1 MKVSYT
7 ERKLVDP
14 DIQAGW
20 FQQVREMHDLE
31 TVQDYVELIGDLI
44 AVQGEARLVDL
55 ARRLGVSQPTAKKVV
70 ARLQKE
76 GFVESKP
83 YRALFLTE
91 KGQRLSDASKTRH
104 QIVLNLL
111 LKLGVSRAAAE
122 MDAEGIEHHVSQE
135 TMAAF
140 HQFIKEG

>member
-1 MKVSYT
+1 MIFSEKLFTLGKMKVSYT

-111 LKLGVSRAAAE
+111 LNENG
-122 MDAEGIEHHVSQE
+122 
-135 TMAAF
+135 
-140 HQFIKEG
+140 